1 MTNSIG
7 NQAMEL
13 ANQLYRQEQPTA
25 KPEKNISEDS
35 LKVTAILWDKFTIGY
50 QHLWANTYGV
60 IGGQEYQN
68 WAKALST
75 VDPQKVMAAIG
86 RAVKECTDYPPNLIK
101 FLRFCR
107 EETPVYYQPAN
118 LLPPPKREDP
128 KAKEAHFK
136 AVRELFGEQA
146 LMEVDRFK

>member
-1 MTNSIG
+1 MK
-7 NQAMEL
+7 Q
-13 ANQLYRQEQPTA
+13 
-25 KPEKNISEDS
+25 EKNISEDS

-86 RAVKECTDYPPNLIK
+86 RAVKECTDYPPNLVK

-107 EETPVYYQPAN
+107 EDNSYPYSGGHA
-118 LLPPPKREDP
+118 LPPPKREDP
-128 KAKEAHFK
+128 QAIERWKAEARK
-136 AVRELFGEQA
+136 LGY
-146 LMEVDRFK
+146 LK

>member
-7 NQAMEL
+7 KQAMEL
-13 ANQLYRQEQPTA
+13 ASNLYRQEPPTV
-25 KPEKNISEDS
+25 KQEKNISEDS

-86 RAVKECTDYPPNLIK
+86 RAVKECTDFPPNLIK
-101 FLRFCR
+101 FLRYCR
-107 EETPVYYQPAN
+107 EEAPAYHQPAKF
-118 LLPPPKREDP
+118 LPPPKREDP
-128 KAKEAHFK
+128 GAKERHFQ
-136 AVRELFGEQA
+136 AVRELLG
-146 LMEVDRFK
+146 K